1 MKLADALKVSLDELR
16 MQMLGLQVLF
26 GFQFQGL
33 FQDNFVAVDLSGRL
47 IDAAGLAFTIFA
59 LALMIA
65 VCCQHRLVEA
75 GEASQRIYR
84 TSKAYAKVALLPLAA
99 SIGCNLFVAG
109 EGIFGAQLAAT
120 LATLLFVIAILGWY
134 ILGIALRRHWAI
146 EPREVPMKKSE
157 TPLHTKIEQM
167 LTESRVILPG
177 AQALLG
183 FQFVAMLTKAFA
195 QLPSTVRVFHLIALV
210 SLAVSVVLLIAP
222 AAIHRVTFQGNDDQR
237 LHSTG
242 SLLVTIALLP
252 LAIGISCDLF
262 VALSKLF
269 GSGSLPIAAA
279 VGAFT
284 LLLSLWYI
292 VPLALRFTYRSIGH
306 PEAAGQR

>member
-1 MKLADALKVSLDELR
+1 MELADALKVSLDELR

-195 QLPSTVRVFHLIALV
+195 QLPSTVRVL
-210 SLAVSVVLLIAP
+210 LLIAP